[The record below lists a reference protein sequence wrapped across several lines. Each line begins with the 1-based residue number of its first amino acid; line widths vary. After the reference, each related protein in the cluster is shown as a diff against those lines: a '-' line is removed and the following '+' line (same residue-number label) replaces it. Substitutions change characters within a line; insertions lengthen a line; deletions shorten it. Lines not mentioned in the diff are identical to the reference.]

1 MKLTCD
7 KHFWMVLSLAL
18 VPGSRDTGC
27 DVWRVSTPVSDE
39 FTALSI
45 ELAFAIEPKG
55 PGSSHGASV
64 DFPRN
69 VSCFAKTDPHHQE
82 QQH

>member
-1 MKLTCD
+1 M
-7 KHFWMVLSLAL
+7 
-18 VPGSRDTGC
+18 
-27 DVWRVSTPVSDE
+27 SDE

-69 VSCFAKTDPHHQE
+69 VSCFAKTDHTIKSNSTDLSQAWLGL
-82 QQH
+82 QALNFLV